1 MSTSEEKVSE
11 NVKQVIIVALGASTA
26 IMAYGLFS
34 GNTDGVLPFA
44 TGVIGFAGGLV
55 AAIFGK

>member
-1 MSTSEEKVSE
+1 MSTQEEKVSQ
-11 NVKQVIIVALGASTA
+11 NVKQVIIVALGTSTA
-26 IMAYGLFS
+26 IMALGLLV
-34 GNTDGVLPFA
+34 GGPDQVLPFA